1 MITVRRRPAPYPSAY
16 ARLPAP
22 ARPSLRSRVGLTS
35 RNENKTRLL
44 KGRKVDAAL
53 TVALFGN
60 LVWIG
65 SVTLLGLQLREM
77 AKQSSHGARATLASV
92 YQAMNDNM
100 LQINRLFIDRP
111 LLRPY
116 FYGKQ
121 ELTDESPEERERIE
135 ATAELFINFID
146 NVLTQMPLLP
156 SNLADPWQ
164 TYFGSVTTSS
174 PVLREFWER
183 RREWYSEEMRAL
195 LDPLIVRPEEA
206 ASLPMRADEGG

>member
-1 MITVRRRPAPYPSAY
+1 
-16 ARLPAP
+16 L
-22 ARPSLRSRVGLTS
+22 
-35 RNENKTRLL
+35 
-44 KGRKVDAAL
+44 DAAL
-53 TVALFGN
+53 AVALFGN
-60 LVWIG
+60 FVLIG
-65 SVTLLGLQLREM
+65 SVILVGLQVREM

-100 LQINRLFIDRP
+100 LLINRLFIDRP

-121 ELTDESPEERERIE
+121 ELTDESPEERERVE

-156 SNLADPWQ
+156 SNLADPWR
-164 TYFGSVTTSS
+164 TYFVSVTTSS
-174 PVLREFWER
+174 PVLCEFWER

-195 LDPLIVRPEEA
+195 LDPLIVRPEQA
-206 ASLPMRADEGG
+206 ASLPMRADEGV